1 MEVRSNKLTTGKI
14 LKSFRNRFG
23 LSQKE
28 VASAM
33 EISVPNLSAL
43 ENDRRKIG
51 ADLAGR
57 FAVIY
62 GVRVER
68 LLFPNGLKAIKGY
81 KKLLNIKTKL
91 KKLD

>member
-1 MEVRSNKLTTGKI
+1 MKLRSNKLTTGKI

-28 VASAM
+28 VSSVI
-33 EISVPNLSAL
+33 EISVPYLSVL
-43 ENDRRKIG
+43 ENDKRKVG
-51 ADLAGR
+51 TDLAGR

-62 GVRVER
+62 GIRLER
-68 LLFPNGLKAIKGY
+68 LLFSNGLKDIKGY

-91 KKLD
+91 EKLD